1 MKVTV
6 DRDLCIGSG
15 NCVLTAEA
23 VFDQSDADGLVELLA
38 AEPPAE
44 LHGAVREAVAM
55 CPARAIGVT
64 GG

>member
-1 MKVTV
+1 
-6 DRDLCIGSG
+6 
-15 NCVLTAEA
+15 
-23 VFDQSDADGLVELLA
+23 VELLA